1 MKQSIKLQTSAI
13 LHVPLDKYDNDFTF
27 IVNGQYFKTS
37 KIVADLLS
45 SKISS
50 YHSIDPTISDI
61 TINTHFKGDFQKFL
75 QLQQFKEEN
84 ISSIEEFLFIREIIK
99 ELGTEKVKI
108 IEYREDITIEN
119 VIERIEK
126 DEKYREIYFDEF
138 ENEVKFI
145 AKHFSEI
152 ISNQKESFLNL
163 SLYTVDRIIND
174 SNLQLENEDELL
186 KLINEFYQQSHEFS
200 VLYESVCFSNVEIET
215 FEEFINIFNVDDLN
229 MSTWHSICECIKKGI
244 RSEPN
249 KNQRYR
255 SIKFPFNPNQDF
267 NGIFNFLGSNSNLN
281 DEIKITASSVE
292 RGNLYKLIQNN
303 HLQHEFHTKNLS
315 DSWICFEFLKHHVIL
330 SNYTLRSNCWGVNY
344 ENLKNWALEG
354 SNDSLNWVVI
364 DSQTNCSYLNGQS
377 FVHTFHVKNDNN
389 RSFKFFR
396 IHQTGRNCGN
406 SNYLCFNCIEIFG
419 RML

>member
-1 MKQSIKLQTSAI
+1 MMQSIKLQTSAI
-13 LHVPLDKYDNDFTF
+13 LHIPLDKYDNDFTF

-108 IEYREDITIEN
+108 IENREDITIEN

-163 SLYTVDRIIND
+163 SLYIVDRIIND

-186 KLINEFYQQSHEFS
+186 KLINEFYQKSHEFS

-215 FEEFINIFNVDDLN
+215 FEEFTNIFNVDDLN
-229 MSTWHSICECIKKGI
+229 MSTWHSICECMKKGI

-281 DEIKITASSVE
+281 E
-292 RGNLYKLIQNN
+292 
-303 HLQHEFHTKNLS
+303 
-315 DSWICFEFLKHHVIL
+315 
-330 SNYTLRSNCWGVNY
+330 CW
-344 ENLKNWALEG
+344 
-354 SNDSLNWVVI
+354 
-364 DSQTNCSYLNGQS
+364 
-377 FVHTFHVKNDNN
+377 
-389 RSFKFFR
+389 
-396 IHQTGRNCGN
+396 
-406 SNYLCFNCIEIFG
+406 
-419 RML
+419 